1 MNQEPLPQIHLI
13 RDTDLSVF
21 AYELHIFA
29 GDFLRECEF
38 NMRSLATNTGADSIA
53 IMGKNH
59 MWLSDALFAY
69 CSTADL
75 HQMILTTEFIGARA
89 FLFHTDRS
97 EGGHL
102 YGDVLMMDLDT
113 LRQDIKRNILYPCG
127 VNIERK
133 DGSAATVSLLGC
145 APQDWDICTSAAPEQ
160 TEACFAA
167 DRTILTGARY
177 GTVTVVRGGVPYE
190 ITTFRAE
197 AGYADSRHP
206 DRVDFLRELAPDLA
220 RRDFTVNAMAA
231 DAAGAVTDLFGGQD
245 DLRRGVIRCVG
256 DPAERFA
263 EDALRMLRALRFAA
277 RLSFRIDGE
286 TAAAIHA
293 ARTRLRAVAP
303 ERLHKELSGIL
314 CGRQAAA
321 LLEEFSDVLFELI
334 PELAPCQGFRQYNP
348 HHTRDVWTHTLA
360 VVDGVPPEEPLRLA
374 ALLHDAGK
382 PATFFFDKNL
392 VGHFYG
398 HPAAGAAVT
407 EEVLRRLRYDRA
419 TTEFVTQLVAVHGRP
434 IPDDLRGMRRML
446 ARLGAPVCRALIQL
460 RCADAIGTGTADAA
474 EQTARCEAAL
484 SLLAQAE
491 KGCSSVSTLAVS
503 GRDLL
508 ALGMTQGPAV
518 GAVLKR
524 LLDAV
529 LDGSAPNDRASLL
542 KLASEIG
549 NNA

>member
-1 MNQEPLPQIHLI
+1 M
-13 RDTDLSVF
+13 
-21 AYELHIFA
+21 
-29 GDFLRECEF
+29 
-38 NMRSLATNTGADSIA
+38 
-53 IMGKNH
+53 
-59 MWLSDALFAY
+59 
-69 CSTADL
+69 
-75 HQMILTTEFIGARA
+75 
-89 FLFHTDRS
+89 
-97 EGGHL
+97 
-102 YGDVLMMDLDT
+102 
-113 LRQDIKRNILYPCG
+113 
-127 VNIERK
+127 
-133 DGSAATVSLLGC
+133 
-145 APQDWDICTSAAPEQ
+145 
-160 TEACFAA
+160 
-167 DRTILTGARY
+167 
-177 GTVTVVRGGVPYE
+177 
-190 ITTFRAE
+190 
-197 AGYADSRHP
+197 
-206 DRVDFLRELAPDLA
+206 
-220 RRDFTVNAMAA
+220 
-231 DAAGAVTDLFGGQD
+231 
-245 DLRRGVIRCVG
+245 
-256 DPAERFA
+256 
-263 EDALRMLRALRFAA
+263 
-277 RLSFRIDGE
+277 
-286 TAAAIHA
+286 
-293 ARTRLRAVAP
+293 
-303 ERLHKELSGIL
+303 
-314 CGRQAAA
+314 
-321 LLEEFSDVLFELI
+321 LFELI

>member
-1 MNQEPLPQIHLI
+1 M
-13 RDTDLSVF
+13 
-21 AYELHIFA
+21 
-29 GDFLRECEF
+29 
-38 NMRSLATNTGADSIA
+38 
-53 IMGKNH
+53 
-59 MWLSDALFAY
+59 
-69 CSTADL
+69 
-75 HQMILTTEFIGARA
+75 
-89 FLFHTDRS
+89 
-97 EGGHL
+97 
-102 YGDVLMMDLDT
+102 
-113 LRQDIKRNILYPCG
+113 
-127 VNIERK
+127 
-133 DGSAATVSLLGC
+133 
-145 APQDWDICTSAAPEQ
+145 
-160 TEACFAA
+160 
-167 DRTILTGARY
+167 
-177 GTVTVVRGGVPYE
+177 
-190 ITTFRAE
+190 
-197 AGYADSRHP
+197 
-206 DRVDFLRELAPDLA
+206 
-220 RRDFTVNAMAA
+220 
-231 DAAGAVTDLFGGQD
+231 
-245 DLRRGVIRCVG
+245 IRCVG

-277 RLSFRIDGE
+277 RLSFCIDGE

>member
-1 MNQEPLPQIHLI
+1 MKKLCIPAEVHALLTQLNAAGYAAYAVGGCV
-13 RDTDLSVF
+13 RD
-21 AYELHIFA
+21 
-29 GDFLRECEF
+29 GLRGQ
-38 NMRSLATNTGADSIA
+38 S
-53 IMGKNH
+53 
-59 MWLSDALFAY
+59 
-69 CSTADL
+69 
-75 HQMILTTEFIGARA
+75 
-89 FLFHTDRS
+89 
-97 EGGHL
+97 
-102 YGDVLMMDLDT
+102 
-113 LRQDIKRNILYPCG
+113 
-127 VNIERK
+127 
-133 DGSAATVSLLGC
+133 
-145 APQDWDICTSAAPEQ
+145 PQDWDICTSAKPQETA
-160 TEACFAA
+160 ACFAS
-167 DRTILTGARY
+167 DRVLLTGERF
-177 GTVTVVRGGVPYE
+177 GTVTVLRGGESYE

-197 AGYADSRHP
+197 AGYSDSRHP
-206 DRVDFLRELAPDLA
+206 DSVAFLPELRGDLM

-231 DAAGAVTDLFGGQD
+231 DADGRVTDLFGGQD
-245 DLRRGVIRCVG
+245 DLKNGVIRCVG
-256 DPAERFA
+256 EPAERFS
-263 EDALRMLRALRFAA
+263 EDALRILRGLRFASRFGFFVA
-277 RLSFRIDGE
+277 PA
-286 TAAAIHA
+286 TAAAMHA
-293 ARTRLRAVAP
+293 ERLRLRQVSQ

-503 GRDLL
+503 GSDLL

>member
-1 MNQEPLPQIHLI
+1 MTARITIPPQ
-13 RDTDLSVF
+13 VQ
-21 AYELHIFA
+21 
-29 GDFLRECEF
+29 
-38 NMRSLATNTGADSIA
+38 
-53 IMGKNH
+53 
-59 MWLSDALFAY
+59 AL
-69 CSTADL
+69 
-75 HQMILTTEFIGARA
+75 
-89 FLFHTDRS
+89 
-97 EGGHL
+97 
-102 YGDVLMMDLDT
+102 
-113 LRQDIKRNILYPCG
+113 LRQLNAAG
-127 VNIERK
+127 F
-133 DGSAATVSLLGC
+133 SAYAVGGCVRDSLLGC

-160 TEACFAA
+160 TEVCFAA

-263 EDALRMLRALRFAA
+263 EDACGCCAHCVLRRGCPSASTER
-277 RLSFRIDGE
+277 RLP
-286 TAAAIHA
+286 HPCCP
-293 ARTRLRAVAP
+293 TRLRAVAP

-398 HPAAGAAVT
+398 HPAARG
-407 EEVLRRLRYDRA
+407 RR
-419 TTEFVTQLVAVHGRP
+419 HG
-434 IPDDLRGMRRML
+434 G
-446 ARLGAPVCRALIQL
+446 
-460 RCADAIGTGTADAA
+460 
-474 EQTARCEAAL
+474 
-484 SLLAQAE
+484 
-491 KGCSSVSTLAVS
+491 
-503 GRDLL
+503 
-508 ALGMTQGPAV
+508 GPAPP
-518 GAVLKR
+518 AL
-524 LLDAV
+524 
-529 LDGSAPNDRASLL
+529 
-542 KLASEIG
+542 
-549 NNA
+549 

>member
-1 MNQEPLPQIHLI
+1 MTARITIPPQ
-13 RDTDLSVF
+13 VQ
-21 AYELHIFA
+21 
-29 GDFLRECEF
+29 
-38 NMRSLATNTGADSIA
+38 
-53 IMGKNH
+53 
-59 MWLSDALFAY
+59 AL
-69 CSTADL
+69 
-75 HQMILTTEFIGARA
+75 
-89 FLFHTDRS
+89 
-97 EGGHL
+97 
-102 YGDVLMMDLDT
+102 
-113 LRQDIKRNILYPCG
+113 LRQLNAAG
-127 VNIERK
+127 F
-133 DGSAATVSLLGC
+133 SAYAVGGCVRDSLLGC

-263 EDALRMLRALRFAA
+263 EDALRLLRALRFAA

-398 HPAAGAAVT
+398 HPAAGAAV
-407 EEVLRRLRYDRA
+407 
-419 TTEFVTQLVAVHGRP
+419 
-434 IPDDLRGMRRML
+434 
-446 ARLGAPVCRALIQL
+446 
-460 RCADAIGTGTADAA
+460 CAM
-474 EQTARCEAAL
+474 TARRRNSSRSSSRCTAGPFRMTCAACG
-484 SLLAQAE
+484 ACWPA
-491 KGCSSVSTLAVS
+491 SV
-503 GRDLL
+503 R
-508 ALGMTQGPAV
+508 
-518 GAVLKR
+518 R
-524 LLDAV
+524 
-529 LDGSAPNDRASLL
+529 SAAH
-542 KLASEIG
+542 
-549 NNA
+549 

>member
-1 MNQEPLPQIHLI
+1 MTARITIPPQ
-13 RDTDLSVF
+13 VQ
-21 AYELHIFA
+21 
-29 GDFLRECEF
+29 
-38 NMRSLATNTGADSIA
+38 
-53 IMGKNH
+53 
-59 MWLSDALFAY
+59 AL
-69 CSTADL
+69 
-75 HQMILTTEFIGARA
+75 
-89 FLFHTDRS
+89 
-97 EGGHL
+97 
-102 YGDVLMMDLDT
+102 
-113 LRQDIKRNILYPCG
+113 LRQLNAAG
-127 VNIERK
+127 F
-133 DGSAATVSLLGC
+133 SAYAVGGCVRDSLLGC

-160 TEACFAA
+160 TEVCFAA

-360 VVDGVPPEEPLRLA
+360 VVDGVPPRSRSGWRHCCTMPESRRHFSSIKISSA
-374 ALLHDAGK
+374 IST
-382 PATFFFDKNL
+382 ATR
-392 VGHFYG
+392 
-398 HPAAGAAVT
+398 PPGAAVT

-419 TTEFVTQLVAVHGRP
+419 TAEFVTQLVAVHDRP

>member
-1 MNQEPLPQIHLI
+1 MTARITIPPQ
-13 RDTDLSVF
+13 VQ
-21 AYELHIFA
+21 
-29 GDFLRECEF
+29 
-38 NMRSLATNTGADSIA
+38 
-53 IMGKNH
+53 
-59 MWLSDALFAY
+59 AL
-69 CSTADL
+69 
-75 HQMILTTEFIGARA
+75 
-89 FLFHTDRS
+89 
-97 EGGHL
+97 
-102 YGDVLMMDLDT
+102 
-113 LRQDIKRNILYPCG
+113 LRQLNAAG
-127 VNIERK
+127 F
-133 DGSAATVSLLGC
+133 SAYAVGGCVRDSLLGC

-277 RLSFRIDGE
+277 RLSFSIDGE

>member
-1 MNQEPLPQIHLI
+1 MTARITIPQ
-13 RDTDLSVF
+13 VQ
-21 AYELHIFA
+21 
-29 GDFLRECEF
+29 
-38 NMRSLATNTGADSIA
+38 
-53 IMGKNH
+53 
-59 MWLSDALFAY
+59 AL
-69 CSTADL
+69 
-75 HQMILTTEFIGARA
+75 
-89 FLFHTDRS
+89 
-97 EGGHL
+97 
-102 YGDVLMMDLDT
+102 
-113 LRQDIKRNILYPCG
+113 LRQLNAAG
-127 VNIERK
+127 F
-133 DGSAATVSLLGC
+133 SAYAVGGCVRDSLLGC
-145 APQDWDICTSAAPEQ
+145 APQDWDICTSAGPEQ

-360 VVDGVPPEEPLRLA
+360 VVDGVPPEEPQRQPVPQREQHMQQGDRIRA
-374 ALLHDAGK
+374 ARQGD
-382 PATFFFDKNL
+382 
-392 VGHFYG
+392 G

-407 EEVLRRLRYDRA
+407 AEVLRRLRYDRA

-508 ALGMTQGPAV
+508 ALGMTQGPAI

>member
-1 MNQEPLPQIHLI
+1 M
-13 RDTDLSVF
+13 
-21 AYELHIFA
+21 
-29 GDFLRECEF
+29 
-38 NMRSLATNTGADSIA
+38 
-53 IMGKNH
+53 
-59 MWLSDALFAY
+59 
-69 CSTADL
+69 
-75 HQMILTTEFIGARA
+75 
-89 FLFHTDRS
+89 
-97 EGGHL
+97 
-102 YGDVLMMDLDT
+102 
-113 LRQDIKRNILYPCG
+113 
-127 VNIERK
+127 
-133 DGSAATVSLLGC
+133 
-145 APQDWDICTSAAPEQ
+145 
-160 TEACFAA
+160 
-167 DRTILTGARY
+167 
-177 GTVTVVRGGVPYE
+177 
-190 ITTFRAE
+190 
-197 AGYADSRHP
+197 
-206 DRVDFLRELAPDLA
+206 
-220 RRDFTVNAMAA
+220 
-231 DAAGAVTDLFGGQD
+231 
-245 DLRRGVIRCVG
+245 IRCVG

-293 ARTRLRAVAP
+293 ARIRLRAVAP

-398 HPAAGAAVT
+398 HPAAGAAVA

-419 TTEFVTQLVAVHGRP
+419 TAEFVTQLVAVHGRP

-474 EQTARCEAAL
+474 EQTARREAAL
-484 SLLAQAE
+484 ALLGQAE

>member
-1 MNQEPLPQIHLI
+1 MTARITIPPQ
-13 RDTDLSVF
+13 VQ
-21 AYELHIFA
+21 
-29 GDFLRECEF
+29 
-38 NMRSLATNTGADSIA
+38 
-53 IMGKNH
+53 
-59 MWLSDALFAY
+59 AL
-69 CSTADL
+69 
-75 HQMILTTEFIGARA
+75 
-89 FLFHTDRS
+89 
-97 EGGHL
+97 
-102 YGDVLMMDLDT
+102 
-113 LRQDIKRNILYPCG
+113 LRQLNAAG
-127 VNIERK
+127 F
-133 DGSAATVSLLGC
+133 SAYAVGGCVRDSLLGC

-197 AGYADSRHP
+197 SGYADSRHP

-360 VVDGVPPEEPLRLA
+360 VVDGVPPEEALRLA

-382 PATFFFDKNL
+382 PATFFFD
-392 VGHFYG
+392 
-398 HPAAGAAVT
+398 
-407 EEVLRRLRYDRA
+407 
-419 TTEFVTQLVAVHGRP
+419 

-508 ALGMTQGPAV
+508 ALGMTQGPAI

>member
-1 MNQEPLPQIHLI
+1 MTARITIPPQ
-13 RDTDLSVF
+13 VQ
-21 AYELHIFA
+21 
-29 GDFLRECEF
+29 
-38 NMRSLATNTGADSIA
+38 
-53 IMGKNH
+53 
-59 MWLSDALFAY
+59 AL
-69 CSTADL
+69 
-75 HQMILTTEFIGARA
+75 
-89 FLFHTDRS
+89 
-97 EGGHL
+97 
-102 YGDVLMMDLDT
+102 
-113 LRQDIKRNILYPCG
+113 LRQLNAAG
-127 VNIERK
+127 F
-133 DGSAATVSLLGC
+133 SAYAVGGCVRDSLLGC

-167 DRTILTGARY
+167 DRTVLTGVRY

-197 AGYADSRHP
+197 SGYADSRHP

-256 DPAERFA
+256 DPVARFS

-374 ALLHDAGK
+374 ALLHDAGR

-398 HPAAGAAVT
+398 HPAARG
-407 EEVLRRLRYDRA
+407 RR
-419 TTEFVTQLVAVHGRP
+419 HG
-434 IPDDLRGMRRML
+434 G
-446 ARLGAPVCRALIQL
+446 
-460 RCADAIGTGTADAA
+460 
-474 EQTARCEAAL
+474 
-484 SLLAQAE
+484 
-491 KGCSSVSTLAVS
+491 
-503 GRDLL
+503 
-508 ALGMTQGPAV
+508 
-518 GAVLKR
+518 
-524 LLDAV
+524 
-529 LDGSAPNDRASLL
+529 GSAPPAL
-542 KLASEIG
+542 
-549 NNA
+549 

>member
-1 MNQEPLPQIHLI
+1 MTARITIPPQ
-13 RDTDLSVF
+13 VQ
-21 AYELHIFA
+21 
-29 GDFLRECEF
+29 
-38 NMRSLATNTGADSIA
+38 
-53 IMGKNH
+53 
-59 MWLSDALFAY
+59 AL
-69 CSTADL
+69 
-75 HQMILTTEFIGARA
+75 
-89 FLFHTDRS
+89 
-97 EGGHL
+97 
-102 YGDVLMMDLDT
+102 
-113 LRQDIKRNILYPCG
+113 LRQLNAAG
-127 VNIERK
+127 F
-133 DGSAATVSLLGC
+133 SAYAVGGCVRDSLLGC

-231 DAAGAVTDLFGGQD
+231 
-245 DLRRGVIRCVG
+245 VG

-277 RLSFRIDGE
+277 RLSFCIDGE